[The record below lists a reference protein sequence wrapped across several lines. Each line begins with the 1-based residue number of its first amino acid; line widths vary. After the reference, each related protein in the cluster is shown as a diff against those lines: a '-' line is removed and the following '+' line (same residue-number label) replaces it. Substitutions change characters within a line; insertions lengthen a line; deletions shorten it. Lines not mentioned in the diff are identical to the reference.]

1 MGGLPDTILEVPQL
15 PPFLL
20 AMIVLDDEN
29 TPDVKR
35 PPARHA
41 PGEEMSESSQ
51 LIQGPPPA
59 YSASGSHGT
68 EYNSPLQ
75 SPDDVSTSNRR
86 FRLVRGENARNRF
99 LRAFAVAVGIW
110 LLIVIIAESIEE
122 INLTVK
128 RVRVLFKRASAEDSI
143 PPESPDEW
151 PPKPG
156 KRIRFPF
163 CPVAPSGNSTQEISP
178 SSDPNSVKVGFS
190 IPASSEFSFFGNDSY
205 SYGSFAVDAVESSTS
220 DVEVDIVISGQN
232 RDILQRSKICLFEEG
247 AKHTIGIMA
256 AKEEHDP
263 PSTANLLRYDVYVKL
278 PIPEKRPLFVPRLSA
293 YFSLFA
299 IATMDLAG
307 RVEFGELDLRTEDMI
322 IVVES
327 LSARRARL
335 ETSQKSIKGSFTTSS
350 SLELVTKNAPIQADI
365 VMLNSASSDQPLT
378 QLALHT
384 KNAVISARLNLTNPS
399 TSSSHLSSSPGFSD
413 DSIGG
418 NFSIESTTSNAA
430 NSISVLSQPF
440 SSHLSLTAHTS
451 NAACEVFLPHQFSG
465 GFRLS
470 SSIMQPVLQVTSPP
484 IDKKNRNREV
494 DLTRRKKNLLE
505 GTVSWFNGRGKKES
519 GGGFVDVATSV
530 LPAILNL

>member
-1 MGGLPDTILEVPQL
+1 MGGLPDIILDVPQF

-29 TPDVKR
+29 SPDVKR

-41 PGEEMSESSQ
+41 PDEMSENSQ

-68 EYNSPLQ
+68 EHNSPLQ
-75 SPDDVSTSNRR
+75 FPDDVSTSNRR

-128 RVRVLFKRASAEDSI
+128 RVRVLFKKASPGDNI

-151 PPKPG
+151 PPTPG

-163 CPVAPSGNSTQEISP
+163 CLVAPSRNSTQAISP

-190 IPASSEFSFFGNDSY
+190 IPASSDFSFFGNDSY

-220 DVEVDIVISGQN
+220 DVEVDVVISSQN
-232 RDILQRSKICLFEEG
+232 RDILQRAKICLSEEG

-278 PIPEKRPLFVPRLSA
+278 PIPEKRPLFVSRLSA
-293 YFSLFA
+293 DFSLFA
-299 IATMDLAG
+299 IAITGLAG
-307 RVEFGELDLRTEDMI
+307 RVEFGEIDLRTEDMS

-327 LSARRARL
+327 LSARKARL
-335 ETSQKSIKGSFTTSS
+335 ETSQESIKGSFTTSS

-365 VMLNSASSDQPLT
+365 VMLNSASSDQPPT

-384 KNAVISARLNLTNPS
+384 KNAVISARLNLTNPF
-399 TSSSHLSSSPGFSD
+399 TPSSHLSSPGFSD
-413 DSIGG
+413 DSVGG

-440 SSHLSLTAHTS
+440 SSHLSLSAHTS
-451 NAACEVFLPHQFSG
+451 NAASEVFLPQQFSG

-470 SSIMQPVLQVTSPP
+470 SSVMQPVLQVTSPP

-494 DLTRRKKNLLE
+494 DLTRREKNLLE